1 MSDAT
6 PKISR
11 RTLRRTAPA
20 ALVVAAVL
28 ACSPGGASP
37 AVAAAVAE
45 LTGQLASPDPALR
58 VAAACALGE
67 LDEQAAAAIPALA
80 GLLGDDRRVEGAPC
94 NDSFTFGDGA
104 EWIRVTS
111 PA

>member
-6 PKISR
+6 AKISR

-20 ALVVAAVL
+20 ALVVAAAL

-45 LTGQLASPDPALR
+45 LTGQLASPDATLR
-58 VAAACALGE
+58 AAAACGLGE

-80 GLLGDDRRVEGAPC
+80 GLLGDDRPVEGAPR
-94 NDSFTFGDGA
+94 NRPLTLGHRAQGNRA
-104 EWIRVTS
+104 A
-111 PA
+111 P